1 MKFTNSKK
9 CAFPNHINHLSSPAR
24 AAKATKMRKYANRI
38 NDERQRSISISTLC
52 DRIKTKVNK
61 SITAEK
67 RKFSRLFIFA
77 RRPMMVEFNGIAMKA
92 RAQEWN
98 KWLCTSKVI
107 ARDALRNSDIFLLHL
122 SATHAVNWCDL
133 HFPIGHRLNNQSDRV
148 HPSRTRQA
156 QCWGYSWAFNTVS
169 IFRLLNSESE
179 SEHSAH
185 EVE

>member
-1 MKFTNSKK
+1 MLHFKYRHGLKSLDDFIAAFSGWISSSQLEFHRLVEAFLIYEIYELEK

-92 RAQEWN
+92 RAQE
-98 KWLCTSKVI
+98 
-107 ARDALRNSDIFLLHL
+107 
-122 SATHAVNWCDL
+122 
-133 HFPIGHRLNNQSDRV
+133 
-148 HPSRTRQA
+148 
-156 QCWGYSWAFNTVS
+156 
-169 IFRLLNSESE
+169 
-179 SEHSAH
+179 
-185 EVE
+185 